1 MKQRK
6 KRKKESKV
14 KQKYIRNTSYI
25 KEQLQQQRN
34 SKKNKQQ
41 QQQKLQEKKKKPI
54 EPQKAK
60 VDEVYKENKKCDL
73 KKFSKA

>member
-25 KEQLQQQRN
+25 KEQLQQQMN

-41 QQQKLQEKKKKPI
+41 QQKLQEKKKPI

-60 VDEVYKENKKCDL
+60 VDEVYKENKKCYL